1 MRALVLSGLVVLAVA
16 PAAAE
21 AARPATAEEQA
32 AIFAELPDLDGRGA
46 CATTAVSTADPA
58 WAVVR
63 RADTARCGTR
73 RGIDALLRRGDA
85 GGWAVWNES
94 QILVPAAACEPFQVP
109 AAVGADLGVCSPAG
123 PRRFVPCSVKG
134 GRGKVVLRERPAAC
148 SDVTGSIAE
157 SWMLTRLRWSSWG
170 PDAARGR
177 GLVMP
182 NHLAGPRD
190 PGRPVTVRLSNVHSA
205 CGAGR
210 TAFAK
215 ISLSGRAWR
224 KRVRG
229 WDGRVHTYRLPA
241 FKMTKWLPSPADCV
255 YGFGGD

>member
-1 MRALVLSGLVVLAVA
+1 MRALVLLGMVVLAVLPA
-16 PAAAE
+16 AAAE
-21 AARPATAEEQA
+21 AVRPATADEQA
-32 AIFAELPDLDGRGA
+32 AILAELPDLAGRMS

-63 RADTARCGTR
+63 RARGVGCGTR
-73 RGIDALLRRGDA
+73 RGIDALLRRADS

-94 QILVPAAACEPFQVP
+94 QILVPSAACEPFQVP

-123 PRRFVPCSVKG
+123 RRRFMPCTAK
-134 GRGKVVLRERPAAC
+134 RGKVVLRERPAAC
-148 SDVTGSIAE
+148 ADTTGSIAE
-157 SWMLTRLRWSSWG
+157 SWALTRLRWSSWG

-177 GLVMP
+177 GLLMP
-182 NHLAGPRD
+182 SHLAGPRD
-190 PGRPVTVRLSNVHSA
+190 PGRPVTVRLSSVHSA

-215 ISLSGRAWR
+215 ITLSGSAWR

-229 WDGRVHTYRLPA
+229 WDGRVQTYRLPA
-241 FKMTKWLPSPADCV
+241 FKLAKWIAAPADCV
-255 YGFGGD
+255 YGFGDD